1 MVQSETLRVVYCEPA
16 FFLFLGGG
24 GLMEVSSM
32 HIIDK

>member
-24 GLMEVSSM
+24 GGANGSEFYA
-32 HIIDK
+32 HH